1 MYVLLFNNLF
11 FQTTENLIFFPLQTE
26 KEYFLL
32 LLLCYVTILTQIVI
46 LKTVCNYSVFLLREV
61 LKWII

>member
-26 KEYFLL
+26 KEYLLL

>member
-11 FQTTENLIFFPLQTE
+11 FQTTENLIFSPLQTE
-26 KEYFLL
+26 KEYLLL

>member
-11 FQTTENLIFFPLQTE
+11 FQTTENLIVSPLQTE
-26 KEYFLL
+26 KEYLLL

>member
-1 MYVLLFNNLF
+1 MYVLLCNNLF
-11 FQTTENLIFFPLQTE
+11 FQTTENLIFVPLQTE
-26 KEYFLL
+26 KEYLLL

>member
-26 KEYFLL
+26 KEYLL
-32 LLLCYVTILTQIVI
+32 ILLLCYVTILTQIVI